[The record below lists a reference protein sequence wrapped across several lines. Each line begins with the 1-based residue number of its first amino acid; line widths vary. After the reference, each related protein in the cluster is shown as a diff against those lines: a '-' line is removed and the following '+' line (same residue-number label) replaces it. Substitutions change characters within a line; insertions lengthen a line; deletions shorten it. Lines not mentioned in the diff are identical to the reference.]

1 MPPPMRSVFSS
12 HVDRV
17 GHDAQTGELFVQWD
31 TGKTSVYTGVPAGSG
46 RGCHVILECR
56 VRANDAD
63 KRHVRAE
70 QVSRWLNTN

>member
-31 TGKTSVYTGVPAGSG
+31 TGKTSVYTGVPADLAEDVMSSWSVGSALTTRIKG
-46 RGCHVILECR
+46 TFAHRYLDG
-56 VRANDAD
+56 
-63 KRHVRAE
+63 
-70 QVSRWLNTN
+70 